1 MRQYGAMKYY
11 YLNSA
16 KEPQG
21 SFTREEMLTLLANG
35 TVTTETLAAAA
46 GDSEWKPLYLLLGLS
61 AETTAQPPALPES
74 DLGNCPHCGNTLTAS
89 SVPAVCPHCGRHLH
103 AGSNNVITNILF
115 VLKHGLTFRGRATR
129 TEFWSFYLFTYIV
142 NQVLSMGFKA
152 LLGLSPTVEQYIN
165 AMNHDGTIPGS
176 EIPAFSEMIQ
186 HVWILLGG
194 FGLSM
199 LVSWVLQ
206 AYLICTTARRL
217 HDRGWSGWF
226 QLPAYVIML
235 VSMGCLF
242 AALGHLAL
250 PGPADYAQLYTYFVG
265 TLCGMLAAIVFG
277 IWLLVLLVL
286 PSQRGANKY
295 GPDRINPKG

>member
-1 MRQYGAMKYY
+1 MKYY

-21 SFTREEMLTLLANG
+21 SFTREEMLSFLADG

-46 GDSEWKPLYLLLGLS
+46 GDSEWKPLYLLLGIS
-61 AETTAQPPALPES
+61 AEPTAAPPALPES

-89 SVPAVCPHCGRHLH
+89 AVPAVCPHCGKHLH

-129 TEFWSFYLFTYIV
+129 TEFWSFYLFSYIV
-142 NQVLSMGFKA
+142 NIITNIVLKS
-152 LLGLSPTVEQYIN
+152 LLGFSPTAEQYIN
-165 AMNHDGTIPGS
+165 VMNHDGSIPNAEISDFS
-176 EIPAFSEMIQ
+176 EIIL
-186 HVWILLGG
+186 HDWVLLGG
-194 FGLSM
+194 LGIIA
-199 LVSWVLQ
+199 LVTLVLQ
-206 AYLICTTARRL
+206 AYYICAITRRL

-226 QLPAYVIML
+226 QLPAHVIML

-242 AALGHLAL
+242 AAFGCLATTH
-250 PGPADYAQLYTYFVG
+250 PADYAQLYTYFVG
-265 TLCGMLAAIVFG
+265 TICGMLAALVFS
-277 IWLLVLLVL
+277 IWLLVMLVL